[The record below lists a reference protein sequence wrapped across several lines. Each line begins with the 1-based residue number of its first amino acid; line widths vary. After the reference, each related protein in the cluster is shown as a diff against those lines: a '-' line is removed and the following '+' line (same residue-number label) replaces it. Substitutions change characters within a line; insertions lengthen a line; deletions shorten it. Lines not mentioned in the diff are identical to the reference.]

1 MKNLISNIVDNEIL
15 ASYKGVSKQSIID
28 NGIQIIGKSVQDY
41 MENNEM
47 FTSEQ
52 KTLLSLKLNSIY
64 LSSKTKI
71 II

>member
-15 ASYKGVSKQSIID
+15 ASYKGISKQSIID